1 MEKEYVIN
9 YVATGVHN
17 NCMQGVFDDKN
28 VVEEVRELLESRYGD
43 RLEWFVIDEDTDTGF
58 DTIYDSRDRHYN
70 ITIHFK
76 HDPDDELSEEFKLK
90 ATDLDLAKD
99 FVKERDDFERI
110 NYYVIEEDGTGDDY
124 YNSSEEPDFV
134 DQSE

>member
-17 NCMQGVFDDKN
+17 NCMQGIFDDKN
-28 VVEEVRELLESRYGD
+28 VVEEVKELLESRYGD
-43 RLEWFVIDEDTDTGF
+43 RLEWFIIDETGF
-58 DTIYDSRDRHYN
+58 GTIFDSRDKYYN
-70 ITIHFK
+70 ISIHFK
-76 HDPDDELSEEFKLK
+76 HDPDDYYSEELGLY

-124 YNSSEEPDFV
+124 YDSSEEPDFV
-134 DQSE
+134 DQGK

>member
-17 NCMQGVFDDKN
+17 NCMQGIFDDKN

-43 RLEWFVIDEDTDTGF
+43 RLEWFIIDETGF
-58 DTIYDSRDRHYN
+58 GTIFDSRDKYYN
-70 ITIHFK
+70 ISIHFK
-76 HDPDDELSEEFKLK
+76 HDPDDYYSEELGLY

-124 YNSSEEPDFV
+124 YNSSEEQDFV
-134 DQSE
+134 DQGE

>member
-43 RLEWFVIDEDTDTGF
+43 RLEWFIIDETGF
-58 DTIYDSRDRHYN
+58 GTIFDSRDKYYN
-70 ITIHFK
+70 ISIHFK
-76 HDPDDELSEEFKLK
+76 HDPDDYYSEELGLY